1 MRKAEGRNLE
11 SRYEK
16 AIMGEPAPAR
26 SVTVGRSGPRA
37 GNGPG
42 TPVPESAHGA
52 RRQKKRVSIFDEQS
66 RYVIENTGLRLQTKP
81 NKADFGALSATQILL
96 PGKMAG

>member
-26 SVTVGRSGPRA
+26 SVTAGRSGPRA
-37 GNGPG
+37 GNGSRATPEGIRDG
-42 TPVPESAHGA
+42 TGMPVGRWA
-52 RRQKKRVSIFDEQS
+52 RQGDIHNKKIVYF
-66 RYVIENTGLRLQTKP
+66 
-81 NKADFGALSATQILL
+81 
-96 PGKMAG
+96 